1 MRQQSLFDN
10 EANEPLASRMRPR
23 NLTEFVGQTHLIG
36 EGKLLRK
43 MIESDNISSMIFW
56 GPP

>member
-23 NLTEFVGQTHLIG
+23 NLTEFVGQTQLSG
-36 EGKLLRK
+36 EGKLL
-43 MIESDNISSMIFW
+43 
-56 GPP
+56 